1 METTRNLSQLFHDK
15 IPLDVMTLKIK
26 FILLLLKLYLKSQQ
40 NFDDIQNF
48 NFVFTLTFFPT
59 LNPLLN

>member
-48 NFVFTLTFFPT
+48 YFVFTLTFFPT
-59 LNPLLN
+59 LNAL